1 LKKLHQLAFVIA
13 IIAMVI
19 STSKAQHTAREVGVS
34 FAVSGQGKI
43 EKRSLENRGFFQ
55 DAFIFHLRA
64 QVSTNGIQNLS
75 FFIERVSE
83 TREYDAQEDIN
94 GKAEITH
101 QEVSVAQTSFGLE
114 TFRTVVSTGGFRVGL
129 GVGLGIGMGTP
140 SRTIEVLRGGG
151 YYEES
156 SESPWLSLLLTATAR
171 ARYTVYRKN
180 DLDVGLTLS
189 GRYWGFPAIGP
200 SSSNVNG
207 YNGPDFRTLHQV
219 GYLAGVSVGF

>member
-1 LKKLHQLAFVIA
+1 LKKLHQLAIGIA
-13 IIAMVI
+13 IIASMI
-19 STSKAQHTAREVGVS
+19 STSKAQHTKSEIGVS
-34 FAVSGQGKI
+34 FAKSGQGKI

-55 DAFIFHLRA
+55 DAFIWHLRT

-83 TREYDAQEDIN
+83 TREYDAQEDID

-101 QEVSVAQTSFGLE
+101 QVVSVAQTSLGLE
-114 TFRTVVSTGGFRVGL
+114 TFRTVVSTSGFRVGL

-140 SRTIEVLRGGG
+140 SRELNILRTGE
-151 YYEES
+151 YREED
-156 SESPWLSLLLTATAR
+156 SESPWLSMLLTATAR
-171 ARYTVYRKN
+171 ARYTVYRKD

-189 GRYWGFPAIGP
+189 ARYWGFPAIGP
-200 SSSNVNG
+200 SSSDVTG
-207 YNGPDFRTLHQV
+207 YNGPEFRTLHQV

>member
-1 LKKLHQLAFVIA
+1 LNKLHQLAFVIA

-101 QEVSVAQTSFGLE
+101 QAVSVAQTSFGLE

-129 GVGLGIGMGTP
+129 GIGLGMGFGTP
-140 SRTIEVLRGGG
+140 SRTLKVLRTGE
-151 YYEES
+151 YREEDGA
-156 SESPWLSLLLTATAR
+156 SPWLSLLLTATAR
-171 ARYTVYRKN
+171 ARYTVYRKD

-189 GRYWGFPAIGP
+189 ARYWGFPAIGP